1 VIVSLHV
8 ATGAVGGTLTRSRTG
23 AIALGL
29 VLHALGDRIPH
40 EDFESQRFEIW
51 SGVACLS
58 ALALRYGP
66 FSPVT
71 IGAAASAAPDLE
83 HAGPLKRPEGDKLFP
98 THRIEGWHG
107 RGGITAMA
115 QLALA
120 GAIIGVL
127 LARR

>member
-1 VIVSLHV
+1 M
-8 ATGAVGGTLTRSRTG
+8 RSRTG

-29 VLHALGDRIPH
+29 VLHALGDRMPH
-40 EDFESQRFEIW
+40 QDFKSQRFEIW
-51 SGVACLS
+51 SGAACLG

-83 HAGPLKRPEGDKLFP
+83 HAGPLKREEGEKLFP

-107 RGGITAMA
+107 EGGITAMA
-115 QLALA
+115 QLAVA
-120 GAIIGVL
+120 GVIMGVL